1 MNNSYSRVRPSASK
15 FLVSRFLV
23 SCFISPRLLSGSFI
37 FGLLSAILCL
47 LPTEVAAKSATA
59 IEDVNGA
66 VETTEAVSLSAN
78 DLAQAIEAN
87 VEIGVDTGAE
97 IDIEALETETE
108 LPADVEAIEADAD
121 IEAIESIEAESID
134 TAEAVDTAAPTS
146 PEQLAQT
153 EPLPTDIAPSDWAFE
168 AVSALIQRYDCLAGF
183 PDGTFRGDQ
192 SLTRFEFAAALH
204 ACFSTLLERQEE
216 LEDVDLVLI
225 SRLQE
230 DFATELAGLEE
241 ALDALGTRVTEL
253 EGSQFS
259 RNFKLNGEIAFI
271 VADDFGDGANPATEG
286 DAVFQNRVRLQL
298 SSSVLENLD
307 DVFIAR
313 LTSGNIGNGFT
324 DEIGTSEGSFVFA
337 GQSNNDITIDR
348 LHYYFSPTDKLRV
361 AVLGNFAGHHFYAD
375 TLNPGLEVGGG
386 ADGALFQLTERN
398 PIYRLGLGI
407 NGAGLGLNYQLSDTL
422 KVQGCYLAPN
432 AGVLGSESGGLF
444 GGRYSALGQL
454 VYEPSDEFELAFSYL
469 RSFDTAAGV
478 GGAGGNIRFGATGT
492 NLADLPASITGGSS
506 DATSNT
512 FGLTNRW
519 DITPGI
525 SLRSFVGYSDVS
537 LDDLDG
543 SADIFTYGTT
553 LAFPNLFK
561 PNALGAVTVG
571 AEPYVTSVSTPGAVD
586 FPTDVPL
593 QVSAMYRYPISDR
606 LSITPGFVW
615 LTAPNQDASND
626 DAVVGVLRTTFK
638 F

>member
-1 MNNSYSRVRPSASK
+1 MQVFYLGDEVNNIRTGVRPSASS
-15 FLVSRFLV
+15 FLVSRF
-23 SCFISPRLLSGSFI
+23 ISLRALAGSLG
-37 FGLLSAILCL
+37 FGLLSTILCL
-47 LPTEVAAKSATA
+47 LPAEVASASSSPTA
-59 IEDVNGA
+59 TEG
-66 VETTEAVSLSAN
+66 TT
-78 DLAQAIEAN
+78 
-87 VEIGVDTGAE
+87 
-97 IDIEALETETE
+97 ALESTE
-108 LPADVEAIEADAD
+108 LVDAQLANSLASEEGQDVSPSLVAAQSVSQGIEVDVEAVEIETVEP
-121 IEAIESIEAESID
+121 EAAAETTVETKATESDLISVPEAS
-134 TAEAVDTAAPTS
+134 TTS
-146 PEQLAQT
+146 VELLSQN
-153 EPLPTDIAPSDWAFE
+153 EPLPSDIDPSDWAFE

-183 PDGTFRGDQ
+183 PDGTFRGDE

-216 LEDVDLVLI
+216 LEDVDLVVI

-271 VADDFGDGANPATEG
+271 VADDFGDGANPAAEG

-298 SSSVLENLD
+298 SSSVLENVD

-337 GQSNNDITIDR
+337 GQANNDVTLDR
-348 LHYYFSPTDKLRV
+348 LHYYFSPTEDLRV
-361 AVLGNFAGHHFYAD
+361 SVLGNFAGHHFYAD

-407 NGAGLGLNYQLSDTL
+407 NGAGLGVSYKPTDTL
-422 KVQGCYLAPN
+422 KFQAGYLAPA
-432 AGVLGSESGGLF
+432 AGVLGSEAGGLF
-444 GGRYSALGQL
+444 GGNYSALGQL
-454 VYEPSDEFELAFSYL
+454 VYEPSDSFEVAFSYL
-469 RSFDTAAGV
+469 RSLNTAVGV
-478 GGAGGNIRFGATGT
+478 DGAGGNIRFGATGT
-492 NLADLPASITGGSS
+492 NVADLPSSITGGSS
-506 DATSNT
+506 DASSNT
-512 FGLTNRW
+512 FGLTSRW

-525 SLRSFVGYSDVS
+525 SLRSFAGYSDVS
-537 LDDLDG
+537 LDDLG
-543 SADIFTYGTT
+543 GNADIFTYGTT
-553 LAFPNLFK
+553 LAFPTLFK

-571 AEPYVTSVSTPGAVD
+571 AEPYVTSISTPGASD

-593 QVSAMYRYPISDR
+593 QVSAMYK
-606 LSITPGFVW
+606 SI
-615 LTAPNQDASND
+615 
-626 DAVVGVLRTTFK
+626 R
-638 F
+638 